1 MKLSYRPEI
10 DGLRAIAVV
19 SVILYHAQFKFF
31 DYNFFTGGFIGVDIF
46 FVISGYLISSL
57 IFKELSLT
65 GNFSFAHFYE
75 RRVRR
80 ILPVLYFIMLIS
92 TLFAWIYL
100 LPIPFV
106 DYASSILSSIFFISN
121 FYFHYTG
128 TIYGAEIGL
137 LKPFLHTWS
146 LSVEEQF
153 YLIFPVFIFLCFK
166 FIKQYVTLI
175 LILGFI
181 ISLVISHWGSYNYPS
196 FNFYSLPTRSW
207 ELLAGVFLAKLEMNY
222 TRSKNRYLNEI
233 LTLVGFVLIGC
244 SIIYFDE
251 KTLHPSLYTLCPI
264 IGVMLILWFSNEK
277 EFITKLLSSKLFVGT
292 GLISYSLYLWH
303 FPLLAFA
310 RTKHPLISDYDKF
323 EILILII
330 ILSIITFFLI
340 EKPFRNKKIIN
351 SKFLIFTI
359 LLLIVSYLSFYTLT
373 IKSQGFEDRL
383 HVFLKKELKTAPWE
397 TLTNNG
403 KMCFDRKN
411 NHCSFNKQYKK
422 KLYLI
427 GDSSLESI
435 SSTLLKKLDNK
446 KINLIDMNRT
456 GCFYIPGFNQ
466 IAKKTKKIIENCNVE
481 SQEKIKLQILS
492 NNNSIVMIGA
502 LYKYYLRDYTN
513 NFGPNELINQRNDE
527 SILDSFILSV
537 AELLEYGVKVVIVYP
552 IPNANFNVA
561 KKLMRDIPKKTK
573 NASEYMKKNPI
584 TTSFKSYKDE
594 NKDVLNALDKFEHKN
609 LIKIYPS
616 NIFCNTL
623 IKGRCLTHGDKN
635 IYFFDSHHLSKRGA
649 EMLVNEIY
657 NNTKELF

>member
-80 ILPVLYFIMLIS
+80 ILPVLFFIMLIS
-92 TLFAWIYL
+92 ILFAWIYL

-106 DYASSILSSIFFISN
+106 DYANSILSSIFFISN

-181 ISLVISHWGSYNYPS
+181 LSLVISHWGSYNYPS

-435 SSTLLKKLDNK
+435 SSTLLKKLNNK

-456 GCFYIPGFNQ
+456 GCFYMPGFNQ

-492 NNNSIVMIGA
+492 NKNSIVMIGA
-502 LYKYYLRDYTN
+502 LYKYYLRDYTD

-537 AELLEYGVKVVIVYP
+537 AELLENGVKVVIVYP

-616 NIFCNTL
+616 NVFCNTL

>member
-80 ILPVLYFIMLIS
+80 ILPVLFFIMLIS
-92 TLFAWIYL
+92 ILFAWIYL

-106 DYASSILSSIFFISN
+106 DYANSILSSIFFISN

-181 ISLVISHWGSYNYPS
+181 LSLVISHWGSYNYPS

-403 KMCFDRKN
+403 NMCFDRKN

-435 SSTLLKKLDNK
+435 SSTLLKKLNNK

-456 GCFYIPGFNQ
+456 GCFYMPGFNQ

-492 NNNSIVMIGA
+492 NKNSIVMIGA
-502 LYKYYLRDYTN
+502 LYKYYLRDYTD
-513 NFGPNELINQRNDE
+513 NFGSNELINQRNDE

-537 AELLEYGVKVVIVYP
+537 AELLENGVKVVIVYP
-552 IPNANFNVA
+552 IPNAKFNVA

-616 NIFCNTL
+616 NVFCNTL

>member
-80 ILPVLYFIMLIS
+80 ILPVLFFIMLIS
-92 TLFAWIYL
+92 ILFAWIYL

-106 DYASSILSSIFFISN
+106 DYANSILSSIFFISN

-181 ISLVISHWGSYNYPS
+181 LSLVISHWGSYNYPS

-403 KMCFDRKN
+403 NMCFDRKN

-435 SSTLLKKLDNK
+435 SSTLLKKLNNK

-456 GCFYIPGFNQ
+456 GCFYMPGFNQ

-492 NNNSIVMIGA
+492 NKNSIVMIGA
-502 LYKYYLRDYTN
+502 LYKYYLRDYTD

-537 AELLEYGVKVVIVYP
+537 AELLENGVKVVIVYP

-616 NIFCNTL
+616 NVFCNTL

-635 IYFFDSHHLSKRGA
+635 IYFFDSHHLSKKGA

>member
-31 DYNFFTGGFIGVDIF
+31 GHNLFKGGFIGVDIF
-46 FVISGYLISSL
+46 FVISGYLISLL

-65 GNFSFAHFYE
+65 GNFSFTHFYE

-80 ILPVLYFIMLIS
+80 ILPVLFFIMLIS
-92 TLFAWIYL
+92 ILFAWIYL

-106 DYASSILSSIFFISN
+106 DYANSILSSIFFISN
-121 FYFHYTG
+121 FYFHYTETLYG
-128 TIYGAEIGL
+128 TEIGL

-153 YLIFPVFIFLCFK
+153 YLIFPVFIVLCFK
-166 FIKQYVTLI
+166 FIKKYITPI
-175 LILGFI
+175 LVLGFI
-181 ISLVISHWGSYNYPS
+181 LSLGISHWGSQNYPS

-251 KTLHPSLYTLCPI
+251 KIPHPSLYTLCPI

-277 EFITKLLSSKLFVGT
+277 EFITKMLSSKLFVGT

-323 EILILII
+323 EIFILMI
-330 ILSIITFFLI
+330 ILSITTFFLI

-351 SKFLIFTI
+351 NKFLISII
-359 LLLIVSYLSFYTLT
+359 LILIISYLPFYTLT

-397 TLTNNG
+397 ILTDNG
-403 KMCFDRKN
+403 NICFDRKN
-411 NHCSFNKQYKK
+411 NHCSFNKQHKK

-435 SSTLLKKLDNK
+435 SSTLLKKLNDK
-446 KINLIDMNRT
+446 KINFIDMNRT
-456 GCFYIPGFNQ
+456 GCFYIPNFNKVV
-466 IAKKTKKIIENCNVE
+466 KKTKKVIKNCDVD

-492 NNNSIVMIGA
+492 NKNSIVMIGA
-502 LYKYYLRDYTN
+502 LYKNYLRDFSG
-513 NFGPNELINQRNDE
+513 NFGPNVLINQKNDK
-527 SILDSFILSV
+527 SILDSFIQSV
-537 AELLEYGVKVVIVYP
+537 AELLDNDVKVIIIYP
-552 IPNANFNVA
+552 IPDVKFNVA
-561 KKLMRDIPKKTK
+561 KKLMKDIPKNTK
-573 NASEYMKKNPI
+573 NASDYMKKNRI
-584 TTSFKSYKDE
+584 TTSFKRYQDE
-594 NKDVLNALDKFEHKN
+594 NKDVFNVLDKLEHKN

-616 NIFCNTL
+616 NVFCNTL

-635 IYFFDSHHLSKRGA
+635 IYFFDSHHLSKKGA

-657 NNTKELF
+657 HNTEELF

>member
-80 ILPVLYFIMLIS
+80 ILPVLFFIMLIS
-92 TLFAWIYL
+92 ILFAWIYL

-106 DYASSILSSIFFISN
+106 DYANSILSSIFFISN

-181 ISLVISHWGSYNYPS
+181 LSLVISHWGSYNYPS

-403 KMCFDRKN
+403 NMCFDRKN

-435 SSTLLKKLDNK
+435 SSTLLKKLNNK

-456 GCFYIPGFNQ
+456 GCFYMPGFNQ

-492 NNNSIVMIGA
+492 NKNSIVMIGA
-502 LYKYYLRDYTN
+502 LYKYYLRDYTD
-513 NFGPNELINQRNDE
+513 NFGSNELINQRNDE

-537 AELLEYGVKVVIVYP
+537 AELLENGVKVVIVYP

-616 NIFCNTL
+616 NVFCNTL

>member
-80 ILPVLYFIMLIS
+80 ILPVLFFIMLIS
-92 TLFAWIYL
+92 ILFAWIYL

-106 DYASSILSSIFFISN
+106 DYANSILSSIFFISN

-181 ISLVISHWGSYNYPS
+181 LSLVISHWGSYNYPS

-310 RTKHPLISDYDKF
+310 RTKHPSISDYDKF

-435 SSTLLKKLDNK
+435 SSTLLKKLNNK

-456 GCFYIPGFNQ
+456 GCFYMPGFNQ

-492 NNNSIVMIGA
+492 NKNSIVMIGA
-502 LYKYYLRDYTN
+502 LYKYYLRDYTD
-513 NFGPNELINQRNDE
+513 NFGSNELINQRNDE

-537 AELLEYGVKVVIVYP
+537 AELLENGVKVVIVYP

-616 NIFCNTL
+616 NVFCNTL

-635 IYFFDSHHLSKRGA
+635 IYFFDSHHLSKKGA

>member
-19 SVILYHAQFKFF
+19 SVILYHAQFKLF
-31 DYNFFTGGFIGVDIF
+31 DYNFFMGGFIGVDIF

-65 GNFSFAHFYE
+65 GNFSFTHFYE

-80 ILPVLYFIMLIS
+80 ILPVLFFIMLIS
-92 TLFAWIYL
+92 ILFAWIYL

-106 DYASSILSSIFFISN
+106 DYANSILSSIFFISN

-310 RTKHPLISDYDKF
+310 RTKHPSISDYDKF

-351 SKFLIFTI
+351 NKFLVFTI

-435 SSTLLKKLDNK
+435 SSTLLTKLDNK

-502 LYKYYLRDYTN
+502 LYKYYLRDYTD

>member
-80 ILPVLYFIMLIS
+80 ILPVLFFIMLIS
-92 TLFAWIYL
+92 ILFAWIYL

-106 DYASSILSSIFFISN
+106 DYANSILSSIFFISN

-181 ISLVISHWGSYNYPS
+181 LSLVISHWGSYNYPS

-403 KMCFDRKN
+403 NMCFDRKN

-435 SSTLLKKLDNK
+435 SSTLLKKLNNK

-456 GCFYIPGFNQ
+456 GCFYMPGFNQ

-492 NNNSIVMIGA
+492 NKNSIVMIGA
-502 LYKYYLRDYTN
+502 LYKYYLRDYTD
-513 NFGPNELINQRNDE
+513 NFGSNELINQRNDE

-537 AELLEYGVKVVIVYP
+537 AELLENGVKVVIVYP
-552 IPNANFNVA
+552 IPNAKFNVA

-616 NIFCNTL
+616 NVFCNTL

-635 IYFFDSHHLSKRGA
+635 IYFFDSHHLSKKGA

>member
-80 ILPVLYFIMLIS
+80 ILPVLFFIMLIS
-92 TLFAWIYL
+92 ILFAWIYL

-106 DYASSILSSIFFISN
+106 DYANSILSSIFFISN

-181 ISLVISHWGSYNYPS
+181 LSLVISHWGSYNYPS

-403 KMCFDRKN
+403 NMCFDRKN

-435 SSTLLKKLDNK
+435 SSTLLKKLNNK

-456 GCFYIPGFNQ
+456 GCFYMPGFNQ

-492 NNNSIVMIGA
+492 NKNSIVMIGA
-502 LYKYYLRDYTN
+502 LYKYYLRDYTD

-537 AELLEYGVKVVIVYP
+537 AELLENGVKVVIVYP

-616 NIFCNTL
+616 NVFCNTL